1 MKVSFSHRFSIALS
15 QQKYRMQNFWYMK
28 PWSGRYTSKY
38 TYRDIK

>member
-15 QQKYRMQNFWYMK
+15 QQKYRMKNFWYMK